1 MSTGP
6 FHYLD
11 VLDVFFFWEYIFLR
25 FMNFTQEGVFGI
37 LSFSEIFNSETI
49 WSEIFNA
56 ITRIVKVEK
65 YQCFEKC

>member
-1 MSTGP
+1 M
-6 FHYLD
+6 
-11 VLDVFFFWEYIFLR
+11 LDVFFSGNTFFLQ

-56 ITRIVKVEK
+56 ITRIVKFEK